1 MLDCCDLNLG
11 MEEFLGKNE
20 KISAG
25 GDGCY
30 YQNLCMKR
38 FSDENEKI
46 FMTIGDLLFDGSHS
60 ASKFLEKH
68 RILRNRI

>member
-1 MLDCCDLNLG
+1 MLCCCDLNLG

-20 KISAG
+20 KIPVN
-25 GDGCY
+25 GDGSY

-46 FMTIGDLLFDGSHS
+46 FMIARDLSFEGSNS
-60 ASKFLEKH
+60 VPRFLEKH